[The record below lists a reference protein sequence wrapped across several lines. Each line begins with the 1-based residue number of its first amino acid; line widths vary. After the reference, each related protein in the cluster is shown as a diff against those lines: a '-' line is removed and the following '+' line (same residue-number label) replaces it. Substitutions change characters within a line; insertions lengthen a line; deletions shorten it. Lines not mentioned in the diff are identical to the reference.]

1 MKKDLTRELIYRY
14 FPDGRIE
21 GFEDVLIVE
30 ESFDIFLDG
39 NFYGNIC
46 CTPSF
51 LDELLIGHLAQDG
64 MIHSIEDLGGIEV
77 KDNEVYINLCR
88 NKSDRKKQA
97 EITQDITCSA
107 SDIIDLMQTHL
118 RSSDL
123 HRLTGGVHV
132 MSLAYEGQLL
142 VSREDIGRHNAVDKV
157 FGYCLKNKI
166 DCRNKIF
173 FSSGRLSHEIMLK
186 IKNMGIKIVVSRA
199 AVSNMARELALQ
211 SGITAIGFARGE
223 RFNIYSC
230 PQRIITGNSR

>member
-1 MKKDLTRELIYRY
+1 MEKDLTRELIYRY

-21 GFEDVLIVE
+21 GFEDVMIVE
-30 ESFDIFLDG
+30 ESFDIFING
-39 NFYGNIC
+39 HYYRNIL

-64 MIHSIEDLGGIEV
+64 MIHSIEDLGGIEF
-77 KDNEVYINLCR
+77 KDNEVYVDIYR
-88 NKSDRKKQA
+88 NKSERKKQA
-97 EITQDITCSA
+97 EIELDISCSA
-107 SDIIDLMQTHL
+107 IDIINLMKKHL
-118 RSSDL
+118 GRSDL

-166 DCRNKIF
+166 NCQDKVF
-173 FSSGRLSHEIMLK
+173 FSSGRLTHEIMLK
-186 IKNMGIKIVVSRA
+186 IINMGIKIVVSRA
-199 AVSNMARELALQ
+199 AVSSLAREIALQ
-211 SGITAIGFARGE
+211 SGITVIGFARGD

-230 PQRIITGNSR
+230 PQRIISGNSR